1 MPVLYKT
8 IQSTK
13 ANKEGKKLY
22 HPRVVHTATIP
33 TMQLAKEIAEYSS
46 LTTGDVK
53 NTIDNLVNVMSKHLQ
68 ASESVTVD
76 GLGTFSLVMRSRGK
90 GSAAADEVSAA
101 QALLHVRF
109 TPSFTKNQDRTVATR
124 ALITGVR
131 CVPYVNAVP
140 APGGNVQA
148 GDHPAGS
155 GGSGGGSDSSSG
167 GGQSE
172 NPLG

>member
-13 ANKEGKKLY
+13 ENKEGAKLF
-22 HPRVVHTATIP
+22 HPRAVHIATVGSV
-33 TMQLAKEIAEYSS
+33 QLAKEIAEYSS

-53 NTIDNLVNVMSKHLQ
+53 NTIDNLVTVMTKHLH

-90 GSAAADEVSAA
+90 GAATAAEVSPS
-101 QALLHVRF
+101 QARLQIRF
-109 TPSFTKNQDRTVATR
+109 IPASTKNQDRTTATR
-124 ALITGVR
+124 ALITGVK
-131 CVPYVNAVP
+131 CVPYSKELA
-140 APGGNVQA
+140 GGN
-148 GDHPAGS
+148 GS
-155 GGSGGGSDSSSG
+155 GGNDGSGGTG
-167 GGQSE
+167 GDNQGA

>member
-13 ANKEGKKLY
+13 ENKEGAKLF
-22 HPRVVHTATIP
+22 HPRAVHIATVGSV
-33 TMQLAKEIAEYSS
+33 QLAKEIAEYSS

-53 NTIDNLVNVMSKHLQ
+53 NTIDNLVTVMTKHLH

-90 GSAAADEVSAA
+90 GAATAGEVSPS
-101 QALLHVRF
+101 QARLQIRF
-109 TPSFTKNQDRTVATR
+109 IPASTKNQDRTTATR
-124 ALITGVR
+124 ALITGVK
-131 CVPYVNAVP
+131 CVPYSKELA
-140 APGGNVQA
+140 GGN
-148 GDHPAGS
+148 GS
-155 GGSGGGSDSSSG
+155 GGNGGSGSTGGGDNQG
-167 GGQSE
+167 A